1 MFMRLRLIGL
11 FVAVVCILA
20 VAAPPV
26 LAAASGPPPGGD
38 HWVVRAAF
46 TDRDQVN
53 KLAAYTEPWEVH
65 YDQGWLIV
73 DVDREG
79 WQQLLDLGFVVEV
92 DAVRTE
98 EALRPRVRLEGQ
110 GTDSIPGFPCYRTVE
125 ETFAS
130 AQALVTAHPNLASW
144 IDIGDS
150 WEKQS
155 GTSTGYDIMVLK
167 LTNSAIPGPKPKLLI
182 NSTIHAREYTTAE
195 LVTQFGE
202 YLVNQY
208 GINADATWML
218 DYHEI
223 HLVLQSNPDGR
234 KKAETGILWRKNT
247 NPIICG
253 VNNNRGIDLNR
264 NFAPPAPN
272 QWNCCGGSSG
282 NACAETYH
290 GPSPASEPETQAVQS
305 YALSIFPDYG
315 DPGNGNPP
323 PADAAGLFIDIHSYS
338 QLVLWP
344 WGGTTT
350 QAPNAT
356 QLQTLGRK
364 FAYFNNYLP
373 EQSIY
378 LYATDGTTIDYT
390 YGTLGVSAYTFE
402 LGTNFFQD
410 CGTFTGTILPN
421 NMQALIYAART
432 TRAPY
437 MLPAGPE
444 SLSVATMPSGTVNS
458 GAPLVVNATENDTRF
473 SNVNGSEP
481 VQNIAAAEVYVDTPP
496 WAPGATPV
504 AMAPVDGLF
513 NTPIEA
519 VTATVSTVGWSL
531 GRHILFVCGRDAA
544 NNWGPVGAVFID
556 VVVPVGLQ
564 GFVVE

>member
-1 MFMRLRLIGL
+1 LSLTGL
-11 FVAVVCILA
+11 LLAAVCTGL
-20 VAAPPV
+20 VAAPPP
-26 LAAASGPPPGGD
+26 LAAAEPQPGDG

-46 TDRDQVN
+46 TERDQVN
-53 KLAAYTEPWEVH
+53 RLAAYTEPWEVH

-92 DAVRTE
+92 DVARTE
-98 EALRPRVRLEGQ
+98 EALHPRPKLPGQ
-110 GTDSIPGFPCYRTVE
+110 GIDSIPGYPCYRTVE

-144 IDIGDS
+144 TDIGDS
-150 WEKQS
+150 WEKINPQPPPNL
-155 GTSTGYDIMVLK
+155 GYDIMVLK
-167 LTNSAIPGPKPKLLI
+167 LTNSAIPGPKPKLLV

-195 LVTQFGE
+195 LVTRFGE

-208 GINADATWML
+208 GIDADATWML
-218 DYHEI
+218 DHQEI
-223 HLVLQSNPDGR
+223 HLILQSNPDGR
-234 KKAETGILWRKNT
+234 KRAESGILWRKNADNNFCGNT
-247 NPIICG
+247 NS
-253 VNNNRGIDLNR
+253 RGIDLNR
-264 NFAPPAPN
+264 NFPYN
-272 QWNCCGGSSG
+272 WGCCGGSSG
-282 NACAETYH
+282 SACAETFR
-290 GPSPASEPETQAVQS
+290 GPSGGSEPETQAVRD
-305 YALSIFPDYG
+305 YMAAIFPDYG
-315 DPGNGNPP
+315 DPGGGNPI
-323 PADAAGLFIDIHSYS
+323 PADAAGLFIDVHSYS

-350 QAPNAT
+350 QAPNGT

-378 LYATDGTTIDYT
+378 LYATDGTTIDNI
-390 YGTLGVSAYTFE
+390 YGQLGVSAYTFE

-410 CGTFTGTILPN
+410 CPTFLNTILPT
-421 NMQALIYAART
+421 NMNALVYAART

-444 SLSVATMPSGTVNS
+444 ALSVATVPSGTVSS
-458 GAPLVVNATENDTRF
+458 GAPLIVNATLNDTRF
-473 SNVNGSEP
+473 SSANGSEP
-481 VQNIAAAEVYVDTPP
+481 VQNIAAGEVYLDTPP
-496 WAPGATPV
+496 WAPGAVPV
-504 AMAPVDGLF
+504 PMVPVDGTF
-513 NTPIEA
+513 NNPVEA
-519 VTATVSTVGWSL
+519 VTATLSTAGWSL
-531 GRHILFVCGRDAA
+531 GRHILFVRGRDAA

-556 VVVPVGLQ
+556 VIVPVELQ